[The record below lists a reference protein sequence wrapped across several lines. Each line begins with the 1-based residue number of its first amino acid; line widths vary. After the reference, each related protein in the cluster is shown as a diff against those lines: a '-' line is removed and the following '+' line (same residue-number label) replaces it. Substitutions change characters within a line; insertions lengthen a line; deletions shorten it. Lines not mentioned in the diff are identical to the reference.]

1 MTETEKFRTER
12 LVTRSW
18 RIADLPLAME
28 LWGDPAVTAL
38 IDSRGKLTDAQVE
51 EKLRAEI
58 ERERSSG
65 VQYWALFD
73 HRNGDFVGC
82 GGLRPWVYTPGEA
95 NFEVGF
101 HLVKRCWGKGYAT
114 EAALGAIGYAWEKL
128 QLSQVYAGHHPDNRA
143 SERILKKLG
152 FAFIGNLFYEPTGL
166 MHPSYVCKAPT
177 PETVHFRTA
186 AARNS
191 S

>member
-1 MTETEKFRTER
+1 MEKFRTER
-12 LVTRSW
+12 LVARSW
-18 RIADLPLAME
+18 QIEDLPLAME

-114 EAALGAIGYAWEKL
+114 EAARGAIGYAWEKL

>member
-18 RIADLPLAME
+18 QIEDLPLAME

-38 IDSRGKLTDAQVE
+38 IDSRGKLTKAQVG
-51 EKLRAEI
+51 EKLCAEI
-58 ERERSSG
+58 ERERSGG

-73 HRNGDFVGC
+73 HRNGEFVGC
-82 GGLRPWVYTPGEA
+82 SGLRPWVYTPGEA
-95 NFEVGF
+95 NFEVRF
-101 HLVKRCWGKGYAT
+101 HLVKRCWGKGFAT
-114 EAALGAIGYAWEKL
+114 EAAVGALEYAWEKL
-128 QLSQVYAGHHPDNRA
+128 RLSKVYAGHHPDNRA
-143 SERILKKLG
+143 SKKILKKLG

-166 MHPSYVCKAPT
+166 MHPSYVCKAPA
-177 PETVHFRTA
+177 PEAEHFRIA
-186 AARNS
+186 VARNS